1 MRSGEAHCEQE
12 QADEVRRGPLRAEL
26 AEDVRR
32 GEEEGGGRRRGGRRH
47 HFLKSNNLH
56 LAGGDLLGFVLM
68 AIEVV
73 KEGVEERFAR
83 EGRSGQA
90 QVERGQEAS

>member
-1 MRSGEAHCEQE
+1 MSGEEKKK
-12 QADEVRRGPLRAEL
+12 
-26 AEDVRR
+26 
-32 GEEEGGGRRRGGRRH
+32 EEEEEGGRRH

-56 LAGGDLLGFVLM
+56 LAGGELLGFVLM